1 MEENEQEIFENLQTR
16 AASYIKTNN
25 TDKKHDNE
33 DKKHMLN
40 LTSVLFRKA
49 FF

>member
-1 MEENEQEIFENLQTR
+1 MSKKFFENLQIR
-16 AASYIKTNN
+16 SASYSKTNN
-25 TDKKHDNE
+25 IDKKHDNE
-33 DKKHMLN
+33 DKKHMLT

>member
-16 AASYIKTNN
+16 AAFYIKTNN

-33 DKKHMLN
+33 DKKHMLT